1 MTFKDVQTASAILMA
16 LVDRKVKE
24 LLLDQKREEE
34 VCAMQ
39 SQHCGVEARE
49 SSPIP
54 SSLG

>member
-1 MTFKDVQTASAILMA
+1 MTIKDVQTVSAIMA
-16 LVDRKVKE
+16 PDRKVKE